1 MLHSQSFTSQDFTL
15 FYKSLMSSSLHFS
28 SLLRSFKEQSH
39 PQRMLGKL
47 FTLFQFNSSKFL
59 PFFSMNNS
67 I

>member
-15 FYKSLMSSSLHFS
+15 FYKSVMSSSLHFS

-47 FTLFQFNSSKFL
+47 STLFQFNS
-59 PFFSMNNS
+59 
-67 I
+67 